1 LDNIRKRKLKDLS
14 ALVGELEKHEP
25 KLNLEQMQ
33 RLKKARTV
41 IEEGGP
47 YVSDTESE
55 EEELYRED
63 GHYWRCCE
71 MRCVCPNST
80 GIGAGSKSKLWG

>member
-1 LDNIRKRKLKDLS
+1 MHSVIAPALTEVQQQIYEDIKRIIRPKDFWEKLRKRKLDELS
-14 ALVGELEKHEP
+14 ARVRELEVYEHQLSP
-25 KLNLEQMQ
+25 EQMQ

-55 EEELYRED
+55 SDR
-63 GHYWRCCE
+63 
-71 MRCVCPNST
+71 
-80 GIGAGSKSKLWG
+80 